1 MTSQQQNTANR
12 PDSSAGRRTTSFGS
26 FIKRTK
32 STDLLSSNRRASGDR
47 LRDQQTRQRS
57 PSIPV
62 QPPAIPTLAHQPS
75 IPTFGGEDYVPTT
88 PKMSKANG
96 LKGAPPVP
104 AVPAGYAATDAYART
119 ESMTHR
125 SRYSYANS
133 MTSALNSPRR
143 VRRRKD
149 PTPYKYVKPLK
160 LLAGRW

>member
-1 MTSQQQNTANR
+1 M
-12 PDSSAGRRTTSFGS
+12 
-26 FIKRTK
+26 
-32 STDLLSSNRRASGDR
+32 
-47 LRDQQTRQRS
+47 
-57 PSIPV
+57 
-62 QPPAIPTLAHQPS
+62 
-75 IPTFGGEDYVPTT
+75 PTT

-149 PTPYKYVKPLK
+149 PTPYKYVKLLK
-160 LLAGRW
+160 LFVGRR